1 LWIVKTKDGRTV
13 TLRFLVGEDKQG
25 IVEFFASMSA
35 KALEWGNPPYT
46 DEVVDRWISNLENMT
61 ALVAIYDKRI
71 VGYATISKG
80 TRERRKGVGDLVMY
94 LLQDFQNAGLGA
106 AMLSRLLNLA
116 EKEGLHRIGLHVI
129 ADNKIAIHL
138 YEKFGFA
145 REGILKESYFGRD
158 KRYHDELVMGLV
170 LSNSRLNV

>member
-1 LWIVKTKDGRTV
+1 MWAVKTKDGRAV
-13 TLRFLVGEDKQG
+13 TLRFLVCEDKQG

-35 KALEWGNPPYT
+35 KALEWAMPPYA
-46 DEVVDRWISNLENMT
+46 DEVVDRWISNIENMI

-71 VGYATISKG
+71 VGYAMISKG
-80 TRERRKGVGDLVMY
+80 TRERRRGVGDLAMY
-94 LLQDFQNAGLGA
+94 LHQDFQNAGLGT

-116 EKEGLHRIGLHVI
+116 EKEGLHRIGVHVV

-138 YEKFGFA
+138 YEKFGFR
-145 REGILKESYFGRD
+145 REGILKESYFGQD

-170 LSNSRLNV
+170 LSNS